1 MKKSLFSIIVLALLL
16 CTTSL
21 FSQAPQGFNYQCI
34 VRDAA
39 NAPVTNQTVTLLF
52 SLRDGDPTGPV
63 AYAESHTVST
73 NDFGLINIIVGQG
86 TPSSG
91 SFNTVDWADGAKYLK
106 VFVLNGS
113 VATELGTSQLMSVP
127 YALFSGNGGGSAG
140 PQGPAGPVGATGP
153 QGPIGLTG
161 PAGAAGATGTQGPVG
176 LTGATGATGPQG
188 PIGLTGAT
196 GATGP
201 QGPIGLTG
209 ATGATGPQG
218 PIGLTGP
225 AGATG
230 STGPQGPIGLTGPAG
245 PQGPAGTSGSYT
257 AGTGI
262 SISGSSVIS
271 NSGDTNASDDVTT
284 SSIAAGD
291 VSGTFTALSVDKIK
305 GRTVSSS
312 APADQQVLKWN
323 AAASRWEPGNDV
335 GGGSG
340 DNWGSQSVQTNASLS
355 GNGTPGSP
363 LGLAPQGASSGQVL
377 KWNGSAWTPGTDE
390 TGGSGGP
397 TYTAGSGISIAG
409 NVISNT
415 GDTDNSTTNEIQT
428 LALAG
433 NQLTIS
439 GAGGNT
445 VSLPTGTTYTAGAG
459 INIAGGVIS
468 NAGDTDAS
476 NDLTNTSVANGD
488 VTGAFNNLQI
498 AANAVGTNE
507 LANNAVTGAKIAQS
521 GATTGQV
528 LQWTGATWA
537 PATAAGGGLTLP
549 YDQTVNIGAGMGD
562 VFRIENTSAATA
574 IAGVCN
580 TGIGIYGGSTTD
592 YGGYFESNSGIGGFF
607 SSQSGPALVTDAGFV
622 GIGASNPQSTLTV
635 SSTTGFND
643 MEVNYYGS
651 GGGGIIGLGSAN
663 GTKAAP
669 TAKINAQPLA
679 AINFQGYNGTGFS
692 TGATIYALTTENWN
706 TNNHGSRLNFFT
718 TPNGGGLGQDRMT
731 IDQNGSIGVATAP
744 EANILFTV
752 GSSSTNKPGAIAGRL
767 NSTGNAI
774 EAINSGAGTG
784 IYAGSLSGSA
794 AYMSSTTGLAL
805 ETGSGRV
812 GIGASS
818 VANDVKFQINHGPAP
833 GLLSFAKML
842 KLHNSNPAAGGNSG
856 IEFSQQ
862 SNNSK
867 WLTSAT
873 FDPTTPASS
882 TFNFIYAHGN
892 ATTSSP
898 FPLTIQGNGAVGV
911 NTTDIGPYQLKVKHF
926 EFGMDLE
933 NGLGDDW
940 EIVTASSSSGNLNL
954 FFNNNFRGSFNAA
967 NGLYTSSDRRLKS
980 DIKPF
985 RSALAGIMQLNPT
998 EYVHIDNIKTGKRTI
1013 GFIAQDLNEVFPEVV
1028 SHEVLTERNQDV
1040 YMVNYGLMSVIT
1052 VKAMQEQ
1059 QVQIQ
1064 SLQQENTAIRTA
1076 LEAIQKQNTE
1086 LEARLQRIEAALGN
1100 SPKH

>member
-1 MKKSLFSIIVLALLL
+1 MKKSFFSIIVLILLL

-21 FSQAPQGFNYQCI
+21 FAQAPQGFNYQCI

-39 NAPVTNQTVTLLF
+39 NAPVSNQTVTILF

-91 SFNTVDWADGAKYLK
+91 TFNAVDWADGAKYLK
-106 VFVLNGS
+106 VFVLNGA

-127 YALFSGNGGGSAG
+127 YALFSGNGGGSVG
-140 PQGPAGPVGATGP
+140 PQGPVGLTGPAGATGATGP
-153 QGPIGLTG
+153 QGPVGLTG
-161 PAGAAGATGTQGPVG
+161 PAGAMGATGPQGPVGSTGPAGATGATGPQGPVG
-176 LTGATGATGPQG
+176 LTGPAGATGATGPQGPVGLTGPAGATGATGPQG

-196 GATGP
+196 GATG
-201 QGPIGLTG
+201 
-209 ATGATGPQG
+209 
-218 PIGLTGP
+218 
-225 AGATG
+225 
-230 STGPQGPIGLTGPAG
+230 SQGPIGLTGPAG

-257 AGTGI
+257 AGAGI
-262 SISGSSVIS
+262 SINGSSVIS
-271 NSGDTNASDDVTT
+271 NSGDADASDDVTN
-284 SSIAAGD
+284 SSVAAGD
-291 VSGTFTALSVDKIK
+291 VSGTFSTLSVDKIK
-305 GRTVSSS
+305 GRAVSSS

-323 AAASRWEPGNDV
+323 AAASRWEPANDV

-355 GNGTPGSP
+355 GNGTSGSL
-363 LGLAPQGASSGQVL
+363 LGLAQQGASSGQVL
-377 KWNGSAWTPGTDE
+377 KWNGSAWTPGNDD
-390 TGGSGGP
+390 TGGAGGP
-397 TYTAGSGISIAG
+397 TYTAGAGISIAG

-521 GATTGQV
+521 GATPGQV
-528 LQWTGATWA
+528 LQWTGSTWA
-537 PATAAGGGLTLP
+537 PATAASGGLTLP

-562 VFRIENTSAATA
+562 VFRIENTAAATA
-574 IAGVCN
+574 IAGICN
-580 TGIGIYGGSTTD
+580 TGIGVYGGSTTD

-607 SSQSGPALVTDAGFV
+607 SSTGGPALVTDAGFV
-622 GIGASNPQSTLTV
+622 GIGESNPLSTLTV
-635 SSTTGFND
+635 SSTTGLND

-669 TAKINAQPLA
+669 AAKINAQPLA
-679 AINFQGYNGTGFS
+679 ALNFQGYSGTGFS

-706 TNNHGSRLNFFT
+706 ASNHGSRLNFFT
-718 TPNGGGLGQDRMT
+718 TPNGGGIGQDRMT
-731 IDQNGSIGVATAP
+731 IDQNGSIGV
-744 EANILFTV
+744 
-752 GSSSTNKPGAIAGRL
+752 
-767 NSTGNAI
+767 
-774 EAINSGAGTG
+774 GT
-784 IYAGSLSGSA
+784 
-794 AYMSSTTGLAL
+794 
-805 ETGSGRV
+805 
-812 GIGASS
+812 GASS
-818 VANDVKFQINHGPAP
+818 IANDVKFQINHGPAP

-867 WLTSAT
+867 WLTSAS
-873 FDPTTPASS
+873 FDPTIPGNS

-898 FPLTIQGNGAVGV
+898 FPLTIQGNGAVGI

-926 EFGMDLE
+926 EFGMNLE

-954 FFNNNFRGSFNAA
+954 FFNNNFRGSFNSA

-985 RSALAGIMQLNPT
+985 RSALDGIMQLNPT

-1028 SHEVLTERNQDV
+1028 SHEVLTERNQDI

-1064 SLQQENTAIRTA
+1064 SLQQENTAVRA
-1076 LEAIQKQNTE
+1076 ELEAIQKQNTE